1 MLGVVGTVGMVGL
14 VGLVRLI
21 GWLVGWLGD
30 NGHTRTATIAGE
42 HDHYF
47 NYRPKMIL
55 LAIEGIV
62 SMDH

>member
-14 VGLVRLI
+14 VRLI
-21 GWLVGWLGD
+21 GWLGD